1 MHEARKQALV
11 SRPLDGMPVIVPS
24 RLPISFNLF
33 DTSEQRAR
41 QRRLDANA
49 ALAKYG
55 LGPLRW

>member
-11 SRPLDGMPVIVPS
+11 SRPLDGVPVIGPS
-24 RLPISFNLF
+24 RLPISFNLL
-33 DTSEQRAR
+33 DTSDR
-41 QRRLDANA
+41 QRRLDTNA